1 MKSRWMVLALAATTG
16 AGLAMPQAVASP
28 TPVAPAVSAEAPAG
42 VVAPLLDNGIAV
54 DAPLMGWSG
63 WGFLQRDPTAGKFKA
78 QVDALVSSG
87 LKDLGYDYANMD
99 DFWYKCPGSQGPDVD
114 SDGRWVTD
122 ESLFPGS
129 GSKDGMHVLGDYVH
143 GKGLKYGLYVTPG
156 ISAQA
161 VAKKTKIKGTSY
173 TADQIAMTSSASNFN
188 CKGMRNI
195 DFSKPG
201 AQEFIDSWAQQF
213 ADWGVDYLKLDGVG
227 PSKTDDVRAWSK
239 ALEKTGRPIAL
250 NLSASLSASS
260 TWSDLSNSWRIDG
273 DIGASPKG
281 YSFPLTNWEKV
292 FERFDDAATYQP
304 YARKGGWN
312 DLDSFGVGNGDDDG
326 ITPPQRQTNMAL
338 WALASSQYML
348 GADLTDL
355 DPADKALLANKRLIA
370 IDQDGI
376 PAARVIK
383 DGNQQVFAKRE
394 KNGTWYIGVFNT
406 DTTSSHTFSLPL
418 AKLGISGSAKITDMI
433 NNDKP
438 LGTVST
444 YTTSVAPGGVALI
457 SAVAASGTGGTGA
470 LVSAQTGKCIDI
482 DGNVYLPGTKTQIW
496 DCNDGLNQLITPTS
510 SGELRTMGATECL
523 DVFGNGTTPGTRV
536 SQWNCHGGTSQKW
549 TVKSDGTIVAQRSG
563 LCLDVK
569 GGKTANGTELQ
580 LWTCNGT
587 DGQKWSWDGR

>member
-1 MKSRWMVLALAATTG
+1 M
-16 AGLAMPQAVASP
+16 
-28 TPVAPAVSAEAPAG
+28 
-42 VVAPLLDNGIAV
+42 LDNGLAV
-54 DAPLMGWSG
+54 DSPLMGWSG
-63 WGFLQRDPTAGKFKA
+63 WGFLQRDPTADKFKA

-87 LKDLGYDYANMD
+87 LKDLGYNYANMD

-114 SDGRWVTD
+114 SNGRWVTD

-129 GSKDGMHVLGDYVH
+129 GSKDGMEVLGDYVH

-161 VAKKTKIKGTSY
+161 VEKKTKIEGTSY
-173 TADQIAMTSSASNFN
+173 TADQIATSGSASNFN

-227 PSKTDDVRAWSK
+227 PSKTDDVRAWSV

-260 TWSDLSNSWRIDG
+260 TWSELSNSWRIDG
-273 DIGASPKG
+273 DIGASPRG
-281 YSFPLTNWEKV
+281 YSFPLTSWENVSK
-292 FERFDDAATYQP
+292 RFDDAAKYQP

-312 DLDSFGVGNGDDDG
+312 DLASFGVGNGENDG

-355 DPADKALLANKRLIA
+355 DPADKELLANKRLID

-383 DGNQQVFAKRE
+383 DGDQQVFAKRE
-394 KNGTWYIGVFNT
+394 KDGTWYIGVFNT
-406 DTTSSHTFSLPL
+406 DTSSSHTFSVPL
-418 AKLGISGSAKITDMI
+418 DQLGISGSAKTTDMI
-433 NNDKP
+433 NDDKP

-457 SAVAASGTGGTGA
+457 SAVPTSGTGGTGT
-470 LVSAQTGKCIDI
+470 LVSAQSGTCLDI
-482 DGNVYLPGTKTQIW
+482 DGSVYLPGTTAQIW
-496 DCNDGLNQLITPTS
+496 ECDGGLNQLITPTS

-523 DVFGNGTTPGTRV
+523 DIFENGTTPGTKV
-536 SQWNCHGGTSQKW
+536 SQWNCHGGTAQKW
-549 TVKSDGTIVAQRSG
+549 TVKSDGTIVGQKSG

-569 GGKTANGTELQ
+569 GGKTGNGTELQ

-587 DGQKWSWDGR
+587 DAQKWSWAGR

>member
-28 TPVAPAVSAEAPAG
+28 KPVAPAVSAQTPAG
-42 VVAPLLDNGIAV
+42 AVAPLLDNGLAV

-87 LKDLGYDYANMD
+87 LKDLGYNYANMD

-114 SDGRWVTD
+114 SNGRWVTD

-227 PSKTDDVRAWSK
+227 PSKTADVRAWSK

-260 TWSDLSNSWRIDG
+260 SWSELSNSWRIDG

-281 YSFPLTNWEKV
+281 YSFPLTSWENVYK
-292 FERFDDAATYQP
+292 RFDDAAKYQP

-312 DLDSFGVGNGDDDG
+312 DLDSFGVGNGDNDG

-348 GADLTDL
+348 GADLTNL

-376 PAARVIK
+376 PAARVVK

-418 AKLGISGSAKITDMI
+418 AKLGLSGSAKITDMI

-457 SAVAASGTGGTGA
+457 SAVPTSGTGGTGA

-482 DGNVYLPGTKTQIW
+482 DGNVYLSGTKAQIW
-496 DCNDGLNQLITPTS
+496 DCNDGLNQLVTPTS

-523 DVFGNGTTPGTRV
+523 DVFENGTTPGTRV

-549 TVKSDGTIVAQRSG
+549 TVKSDGTIVAQKSG

-587 DGQKWSWDGR
+587 DAQKWSWAGR

>member
-1 MKSRWMVLALAATTG
+1 MRSRWVAVALAAAVG
-16 AGLAMPQAVASP
+16 VGLAGPQALVQTARAS
-28 TPVAPAVSAEAPAG
+28 
-42 VVAPLLDNGIAV
+42 DNGIAV
-54 DAPLMGWSG
+54 NAPLMGWSG
-63 WGFLQRDPTAGKFKA
+63 WGFLQRDPSAAKFKA

-87 LKDLGYDYANMD
+87 LKDLGYNYANMD

-122 ESLFPGS
+122 GSLFPGS
-129 GSKDGMHVLGDYVH
+129 DGKDGMEVLGDYVH
-143 GKGLKYGLYVTPG
+143 SKGLKYGLYVTPG

-161 VAKKTKIKGTSY
+161 VARKTKIKGTSY
-173 TADQIAMTSSASNFN
+173 TADQIATTSSASNFN

-201 AQEFIDSWAQQF
+201 AQEFINSWADQF

-227 PSKTDDVRAWSK
+227 ASKTADVTAWSK
-239 ALEKTGRPIAL
+239 ALKQTGRPIAL
-250 NLSASLSASS
+250 NLSASLSASNGA
-260 TWSDLSNSWRIDG
+260 TWSSLANSWRIDG

-281 YSFPLTNWEKV
+281 YSFPLTSWANV
-292 FERFDDAATYQP
+292 SRRFDDAATYQP
-304 YARKGGWN
+304 YAGKGGWN

-348 GADLTDL
+348 GADLTHL
-355 DPADKALLANKRLIA
+355 DAGDKALLANKRLIA

-376 PAARVIK
+376 PAARVVK
-383 DGNQQVFAKRE
+383 TDNEQVFAKRE

-406 DTTSSHTFSLPL
+406 DTSSSHTFSLPL
-418 AKLGISGSAKITDMI
+418 AQLGLTGTAKITDMI

-444 YTTSVAPGGVALI
+444 YTTSVAAGGVALI
-457 SAVAASGTGGTGA
+457 SAVATSGTGGTGA
-470 LVSAQTGKCIDI
+470 LVSAQSGKCVDTA
-482 DGNVYLPGTKTQIW
+482 GGTVYFPGTKEQIW
-496 DCNDGLNQLITPTS
+496 DCNGGINQLFSPTS

-523 DVFGNGTTPGTRV
+523 DVYEGSTTSGAKVDLWPCNG
-536 SQWNCHGGTSQKW
+536 SSAQKW
-549 TVKSDGTIVAQRSG
+549 SVRSDGTIVAEKSG
-563 LCLDVK
+563 LCLDVT
-569 GGKTANGTELQ
+569 GAKTANGTPLQ

-587 DGQKWSWDGR
+587 SAQKWSWDY

>member
-1 MKSRWMVLALAATTG
+1 MAVALAAAVG
-16 AGLAMPQAVASP
+16 VGLAGPQALVQTARAS
-28 TPVAPAVSAEAPAG
+28 
-42 VVAPLLDNGIAV
+42 DNGIAV
-54 DAPLMGWSG
+54 NAPLMGWSG
-63 WGFLQRDPTAGKFKA
+63 WGFLQRDPSAAKFKA

-87 LKDLGYDYANMD
+87 LKDLGYNYANMD

-122 ESLFPGS
+122 GSLFPGS
-129 GSKDGMHVLGDYVH
+129 DGKDGMEVLGDYVH
-143 GKGLKYGLYVTPG
+143 SKGLKYGLYVTPG

-161 VAKKTKIKGTSY
+161 VARKTKIKGTSY
-173 TADQIAMTSSASNFN
+173 TADQIATTSSASNFN

-201 AQEFIDSWAQQF
+201 AQEFINSWADQF

-227 PSKTDDVRAWSK
+227 ASKTADVTAWSK
-239 ALEKTGRPIAL
+239 ALKQTGRPIAL
-250 NLSASLSASS
+250 NLSASLSASNGA
-260 TWSDLSNSWRIDG
+260 TWSSLANSWRIDG

-281 YSFPLTNWEKV
+281 YSFPLTSWANV
-292 FERFDDAATYQP
+292 SRRFDDAATYQP
-304 YARKGGWN
+304 YAGKGGWN

-348 GADLTDL
+348 GADLTHL
-355 DPADKALLANKRLIA
+355 DAGDKALLANKRLIA

-376 PAARVIK
+376 PAARVVK
-383 DGNQQVFAKRE
+383 TDNEQVFAKRE

-406 DTTSSHTFSLPL
+406 DTSSSHTFSLPL
-418 AKLGISGSAKITDMI
+418 AQLGLTGTAKITDMI

-444 YTTSVAPGGVALI
+444 YTTSVAAGGVALI
-457 SAVAASGTGGTGA
+457 SAVATSGTGGTGA
-470 LVSAQTGKCIDI
+470 LVSAQSGKCVDTA
-482 DGNVYLPGTKTQIW
+482 GGTVYFPGTKEQIW
-496 DCNDGLNQLITPTS
+496 DCNGGINQLFSPTS

-523 DVFGNGTTPGTRV
+523 DVYEGSTTSGAKVDLWPCNG
-536 SQWNCHGGTSQKW
+536 SSAQKW
-549 TVKSDGTIVAQRSG
+549 SVRSDGTIVAEKSG
-563 LCLDVK
+563 LCLDVT
-569 GGKTANGTELQ
+569 GAKTANGTPLQ

-587 DGQKWSWDGR
+587 SAQKWSWDY

>member
-1 MKSRWMVLALAATTG
+1 MRPRWMVLALALTVGT
-16 AGLAMPQAVASP
+16 GLAAPEAFGSQ
-28 TPVAPAVSAEAPAG
+28 TEKAPAADAAPM
-42 VVAPLLDNGIAV
+42 PDNAIAA

-78 QVDALVSSG
+78 QADALVSSG

-114 SDGRWVTD
+114 SNGRWVTD
-122 ESLFPGS
+122 GSLFPGS
-129 GSKDGMHVLGDYVH
+129 GSKDGMEALADYVH
-143 GKGLKYGLYVTPG
+143 GKGLKFGLYVTPG

-161 VAKKTKIKGTSY
+161 VAKKAKIKGTSY
-173 TADQIAMTSSASNFN
+173 TADQIATSSSASNFN

-201 AQEFIDSWAQQF
+201 AQEFIDSWADQF
-213 ADWGVDYLKLDGVG
+213 AGWGIDYLKLDGVG

-239 ALEKTGRPIAL
+239 ALGKTGRPIAL

-260 TWSDLSNSWRIDG
+260 TWSELSNSWRIDG
-273 DIGASPKG
+273 DIGASPRG
-281 YSFPLTNWEKV
+281 QSFPLTSWANVSK
-292 FERFDDAATYQP
+292 RFDDAAKYQP
-304 YARKGGWN
+304 YAGKAGWN
-312 DLDSFGVGNGDDDG
+312 DLDSFGVGNGDNDG

-338 WALASSQYML
+338 WALAASQYML
-348 GADLTDL
+348 GADLTHL
-355 DPADKALLANKRLIA
+355 DPGDKALLANKRLIA

-383 DGNQQVFAKRE
+383 SGNEQVFAKRE

-406 DTTSSHTFSLPL
+406 DTSSSHTFSLPL
-418 AKLGISGSAKITDMI
+418 DQLGLSGSAKITDVI

-457 SAVAASGTGGTGA
+457 AAVPTSGTGGTGA
-470 LVSAQTGKCIDI
+470 LVSAQSGKCVDT
-482 DGNVYLPGTKTQIW
+482 DGGNVYLPGTKEQIW
-496 DCNDGLNQLITPTS
+496 DCNGGLNQQISPTS
-510 SGELRTMGATECL
+510 TGELRTMGATECL
-523 DVFGNGTTPGTRV
+523 DVYENGTTPGTKV
-536 SQWNCHGGTSQKW
+536 SQWDCHGGTSQKW
-549 TVKSDGTIVAQRSG
+549 TVRSDGTIVAQKSG

-569 GGKTANGTELQ
+569 GAKTANGTELQ
-580 LWTCNGT
+580 LWTCNGAAN
-587 DGQKWSWDGR
+587 QKWSWDRG